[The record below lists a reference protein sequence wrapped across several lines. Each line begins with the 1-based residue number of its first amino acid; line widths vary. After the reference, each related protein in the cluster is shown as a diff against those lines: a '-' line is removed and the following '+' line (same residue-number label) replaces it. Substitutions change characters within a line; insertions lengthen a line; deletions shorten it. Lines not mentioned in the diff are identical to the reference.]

1 VLLFTNN
8 LLNKKMKHS
17 RKSTRLKSMRG
28 VPTSSRLH
36 LSHPKHTGK
45 LIHHSSTSYPVL
57 AMLLLVVGVL
67 LGGMTHRTQAGSL
80 YGSGTGQYVIS
91 ASVPGPAPKVAAI
104 INTPVD
110 GVHSSV
116 SPITVAGS
124 CPVDTYIS
132 LYRNGLFSGVSLC
145 TIDGK
150 WNIETSLFAGRNDL
164 VAKVFNLTDVPGPV
178 VGGITVFYDLP
189 TVPINSPGS
198 PSSGASTLSQSN
210 QTPLPVPTIHP
221 SSKSPLPAID
231 TTANANTLTL
241 KSSFLYKG
249 YYANQPATWQFAV
262 DGGNAPYAISIDWGD
277 GYRSLISR
285 PFAGEFRA
293 EHVYMKQGAYH
304 GSYVIKATATDAT
317 NNETVLQVL
326 AIINERPGS
335 SSLDASGGINAPGSS
350 PGIMR
355 YLLPSY
361 GIVVLMVASFW
372 LGEIRELRHVRPR
385 RSGRSHRA

>member
-241 KSSFLYKG
+241 KSTSLKLQRLMRLTMKRSCKYLLSLTNG
-249 YYANQPATWQFAV
+249 LAHLRLMQAEASMHQAHHPELCVTYYPV
-262 DGGNAPYAISIDWGD
+262 
-277 GYRSLISR
+277 
-285 PFAGEFRA
+285 
-293 EHVYMKQGAYH
+293 
-304 GSYVIKATATDAT
+304 
-317 NNETVLQVL
+317 TVLLFLWLHRFGL
-326 AIINERPGS
+326 ARFAN
-335 SSLDASGGINAPGSS
+335 
-350 PGIMR
+350 
-355 YLLPSY
+355 
-361 GIVVLMVASFW
+361 
-372 LGEIRELRHVRPR
+372 
-385 RSGRSHRA
+385 